1 MNNCN
6 NCLTIHSSHNG
17 SVSISVDNELIVH
30 TEISRFNKFKY
41 SPLPSFE
48 LIEKINSLNIVFDTI
63 LITYQFDNCLGLW
76 KDFVKKY
83 INKTENCK
91 ILFSNEHHLFHAACA
106 LTFSSDE
113 NIIVWDQEGKIE
125 NFGEFEA
132 CENFTFYNNKLKKN
146 FQELYTNSYINK
158 KINNLYISNEIGLG
172 DAYSFLC
179 YKLGLKKNDNFP
191 EGKAMALSSFGS
203 FDKIEY
209 NKLLENYN
217 FNKNYVWNTFL
228 DHNKNY
234 EDYNNFL
241 LKDFNDTKTKNFV
254 YTFQKCFEELSLK
267 KIESLNI
274 QNFTATGGVSQ
285 NILNNSNLAKSFNLK
300 VDPMCNDQGISLG
313 SLNTLN
319 NNNLKRKH
327 PIYLGFEPKYDLSIF
342 DMNFKIINSTVNEIS
357 KILFNEPIA
366 IFQGR
371 SEQGQRALGNRSL
384 LINPCLKNCI
394 KIINT
399 IKKREW
405 YRTFACS
412 ILNEKFS
419 DYFEN
424 PNNTDPRFMMF
435 VYKAKKEKIDILKN
449 VISPENLSRVQT
461 VSANDNLNYYN
472 LLNIFNKNFNIPFI
486 LNTSLNKPGDVIVE
500 DLNDLKRLMLKT
512 PLKYAYLPDIN
523 KVIKKI

>member
-158 KINNLYISNEIGLG
+158 KINNLYVSNEIGLG

-203 FDKIEY
+203 FDKVEY
-209 NKLLENYN
+209 NKLLENYK

-357 KILFNEPIA
+357 KILFN
-366 IFQGR
+366 
-371 SEQGQRALGNRSL
+371 
-384 LINPCLKNCI
+384 
-394 KIINT
+394 
-399 IKKREW
+399 
-405 YRTFACS
+405 
-412 ILNEKFS
+412 
-419 DYFEN
+419 
-424 PNNTDPRFMMF
+424 
-435 VYKAKKEKIDILKN
+435 
-449 VISPENLSRVQT
+449 
-461 VSANDNLNYYN
+461 
-472 LLNIFNKNFNIPFI
+472 
-486 LNTSLNKPGDVIVE
+486 
-500 DLNDLKRLMLKT
+500 
-512 PLKYAYLPDIN
+512 
-523 KVIKKI
+523 